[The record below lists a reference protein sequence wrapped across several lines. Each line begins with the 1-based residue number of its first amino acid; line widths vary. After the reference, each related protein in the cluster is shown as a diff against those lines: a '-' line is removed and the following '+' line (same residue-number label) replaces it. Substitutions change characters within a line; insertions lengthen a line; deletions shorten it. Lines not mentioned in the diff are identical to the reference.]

1 MLKILILV
9 AITLV
14 CSLIGYIYGE
24 TFKKRYLELLEL
36 MRGLVDMENEILYSY
51 KAIPEVLAN
60 VSNKLQDEL
69 GTVFFEVSELLI
81 RGKFGSINAAFNHV
95 IEKNKDTIALKEEDL
110 NILLDLSKS
119 LGDTD
124 ISGQEQIFSLAKEK
138 LSRVIN
144 IAETEYRINYKMYR
158 RLGVGIGVMLAIFL
172 I

>member
-9 AITLV
+9 AITFV
-14 CSLIGYIYGE
+14 CSLIGYTYGE

-36 MRGLVDMENEILYSY
+36 MRGLIDMENEILYSY
-51 KAIPEVLAN
+51 KAIPEVLAT

-69 GTVFFEVSELLI
+69 GTIFYEVSELLI
-81 RGKFGSINAAFNHV
+81 RGDFASINSAFEYV
-95 IEKNKDTIALKEEDL
+95 IQKNKDTIALKQEDL
-110 NILLDLSKS
+110 NIILDLSKS

-138 LSRVIN
+138 LNRTIN
-144 IAETEYRINYKMYR
+144 IAETEYRVNYKMYR
-158 RLGVGIGVMLAIFL
+158 RLGLGVGIMLAIFL

>member
-1 MLKILILV
+1 MFKILILV
-9 AITLV
+9 AITFV
-14 CSLIGYIYGE
+14 CALIGYTYGE
-24 TFKKRYLELLEL
+24 TFKKRYVELLEL

-69 GTVFFEVSELLI
+69 GTIFYEVSELLI
-81 RGKFGSINAAFNHV
+81 RGEFGSINSAFQYV
-95 IEKNKDTIALKEEDL
+95 IEKNRDIIALKEDDL

-124 ISGQEQIFSLAKEK
+124 IIGQEQIFSLAKEK
-138 LSRVIN
+138 LNRTIN
-144 IAETEYRINYKMYR
+144 IAEAEYRVNYRMYR
-158 RLGVGIGVMLAIFL
+158 RLGIGVGIMLAIFL